1 MQILQINKIKKLYFD
16 HTEIARM
23 LGITSDSARVSAS
36 RYVRQGVLLRAKRD
50 MYILKERWKY
60 YDRQDRFIIA
70 NLLQVPSYVSLM
82 SALDYYQITTQMQQD
97 FIESIVLKRT
107 KVSNVEDVTFNFTRI
122 KNNLYFGYEKLGEFF
137 IATPEKAFLDAIYLM
152 SLGRYRLDL
161 SSIDGEKLN
170 MDELKKK
177 VNKFPIGTKRF
188 LEENGYF

>member
-1 MQILQINKIKKLYFD
+1 
-16 HTEIARM
+16 
-23 LGITSDSARVSAS
+23 
-36 RYVRQGVLLRAKRD
+36 

-60 YDRQDRFIIA
+60 CDRQDRFIIA